1 MHRPTEHTATSS
13 SADYN
18 VTGVLS
24 HQIGDVWPVV
34 APLIE
39 RSIEFSDGKFSLADV
54 HRFLEEQTCQL
65 WLIYSAARLA
75 GALVTQIINYPQDRR
90 LLFLFCAGV
99 EADKWLHLSE
109 VIKSYAREHG
119 CSCVEIYGRPGW
131 VKKMRP
137 FGFRPIH
144 VVLTAPL

>member
-1 MHRPTEHTATSS
+1 MPKPIEPTATSS
-13 SADYN
+13 SAAYN

-24 HQIGDVWPVV
+24 SQINEVWPVV

-39 RSIEFSDGKFSLADV
+39 RSIEYSDGKFALADV
-54 HRFLEEQTCQL
+54 RRFLEEQTCQL
-65 WLIYSAARLA
+65 WLIYNAAGIA

-90 LLFLFCAGV
+90 LIFLFCAGV
-99 EADKWLHLSE
+99 EADQWLHLSE
-109 VIKSYAREHG
+109 VIKNYAREQG